1 MQIPFAASDKCIARK
16 QLTQYS
22 GLCDDDEDDD
32 DHYYDGDQSVYD
44 HEYDDHTAGQQVL
57 GIKQSAFARKQFMN
71 CPVSAMTMMLLIIR
85 IMHDDDHQT
94 SA

>member
-57 GIKQSAFARKQFMN
+57 GIKQKRLCSKTAHEL
-71 CPVSAMTMMLLIIR
+71 SSLS
-85 IMHDDDHQT
+85 HDDDVVDYQDN
-94 SA
+94 A

>member
-22 GLCDDDEDDD
+22 GLCDDDEDDH

-44 HEYDDHTAGQQVL
+44 HEYDDHTAGQQVF
-57 GIKQSAFARKQFMN
+57 GIRQNQF
-71 CPVSAMTMMLLIIR
+71 CLKTAQKLSSLS
-85 IMHDDDHQT
+85 HDDDGVDYQDNDHWD
-94 SA
+94 A